1 MRLCRGFGVLGWEV
15 LLSLSTF
22 FSCLDMREEAKGNQ
36 SLTEAG
42 EFDRIRDYLSSS
54 YVPNLAGIPDTLLV
68 FGFKQP
74 LEEVWAA
81 EGVVPTAMA
90 DAR

>member
-1 MRLCRGFGVLGWEV
+1 MRLCRGFGVFGWGY
-15 LLSLSTF
+15 F
-22 FSCLDMREEAKGNQ
+22 FLYLPSFSALDTKENQ
-36 SLTEAG
+36 GLTEAG
-42 EFDRIRDYLSSS
+42 GFDRIRDYLSSS

>member
-1 MRLCRGFGVLGWEV
+1 MR
-15 LLSLSTF
+15 
-22 FSCLDMREEAKGNQ
+22 KKQ
-36 SLTEAG
+36 K
-42 EFDRIRDYLSSS
+42 RIRASPKLNSLIG
-54 YVPNLAGIPDTLLV
+54 YVIIYPRRMYPANLAGIPDAFLV

>member
-1 MRLCRGFGVLGWEV
+1 MASPRLD
-15 LLSLSTF
+15 SLI
-22 FSCLDMREEAKGNQ
+22 G
-36 SLTEAG
+36 
-42 EFDRIRDYLSSS
+42 
-54 YVPNLAGIPDTLLV
+54 YVIIYPRRMYTANLAGIPDAFLV

-74 LEEVWAA
+74 LGKVWSA

>member
-1 MRLCRGFGVLGWEV
+1 MGGVLP
-15 LLSLSTF
+15 SLSIIF
-22 FSCLDMREEAKGNQ
+22 FRLDMREEAKGNQ

-54 YVPNLAGIPDTLLV
+54 YVPNLAGIPDAFLV